1 MEVVMWAIVI
11 VKMTLDYVVLVIVL
25 CKLTQKCKK
34 DIFLECNEERQIL
47 THWDNILML
56 VVA

>member
-1 MEVVMWAIVI
+1 MWAIVI